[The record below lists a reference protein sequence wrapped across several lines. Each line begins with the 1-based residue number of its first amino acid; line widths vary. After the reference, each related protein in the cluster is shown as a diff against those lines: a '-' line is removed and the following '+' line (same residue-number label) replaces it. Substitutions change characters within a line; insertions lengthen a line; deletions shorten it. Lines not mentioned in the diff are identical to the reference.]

1 MERKKNFR
9 KEFRDKYYVYYK
21 ENGSVKSPKLY
32 RVCLGGTLILSICGL
47 VLMYSE
53 IKKNNIWKKV

>member
-47 VLMYSE
+47 VLQLLYELKSLS
-53 IKKNNIWKKV
+53 K

>member
-9 KEFRDKYYVYYK
+9 KEFRNKYYVYYK

-32 RVCLGGTLILSICGL
+32 RVCLGNTDFINMWISFTTF
-47 VLMYSE
+47 V
-53 IKKNNIWKKV
+53 